1 MLAHT
6 VPLAAGDAGR
16 SRKGV
21 DSVRRAAVNVSL
33 ALASVMTTLLFLE
46 IGVRIVMSFDR
57 NYLDE
62 IVNFRPAQGG
72 EELSL
77 ADIILPV
84 EDDLLVYV
92 LRPGVQGLFMGRKL
106 SINSLGMRDRERRSE
121 KAPGVFR
128 ILGLGDS
135 HTFGWGVGREETY
148 LARIEE
154 MLNERAEG
162 QKFEVLNMGVPGYN
176 TVQEVQA
183 FSRRAGELSP
193 DMVII
198 NYVHNDMDLPN
209 FLTRRPDLWTLR
221 KTYLGGLVRRRLAIA
236 RGSHLLPASLSPVP
250 PDEETMH
257 YRMPEER
264 IPERFRPL
272 YGRENMVA
280 GYLRLARLARERGIP
295 YVLLFN
301 MDDYRH
307 RLLGRTPT
315 VLPYETRELAAL
327 CKEEGYVVVDPQER
341 VFRYLTENSHGTEA
355 LWISETDS
363 HTNSIR
369 HQFVADELLNRLETA
384 GLLPPVE

>member
-1 MLAHT
+1 MT
-6 VPLAAGDAGR
+6 I
-16 SRKGV
+16 
-21 DSVRRAAVNVSL
+21 
-33 ALASVMTTLLFLE
+33 ALLLLE
-46 IGVRIVMSFDR
+46 VGVRIVMSFNR

-62 IVNFRPAQGG
+62 LVNYRPAQGS
-72 EELSL
+72 EEVGL

-84 EDDLLVYV
+84 EDDLLVYA
-92 LRPGVQGLFMGRKL
+92 LRPGVQGFFMGREL
-106 SINSLGMRDRERRSE
+106 SINALGMRDRERRSE
-121 KAPGVFR
+121 KAPEKFR

-148 LARIEE
+148 LARLEE
-154 MLNERAEG
+154 MLNERAGGER
-162 QKFEVLNMGVPGYN
+162 FEVLNMGVPGYN

-221 KTYLGGLVRRRLAIA
+221 KSYLGGLVHRRLAIA
-236 RGSHLLPASLSPVP
+236 RGSHLLPASLAPVP

-272 YGRENMVA
+272 YGRKNMVA
-280 GYLRLARLARERGIP
+280 AYLRLARVARERGIP

-301 MDDYRH
+301 MDDYQN
-307 RLLGRTPT
+307 RLRGRTPT
-315 VLPYETRELAAL
+315 VLPYETRGLAAL
-327 CKEEGYVVVDPQER
+327 CEEEGYLVVDPQER
-341 VFRYLTENSHGTEA
+341 IFRYLTENGLGTET

-363 HTNSIR
+363 HTNAIR
-369 HQFVADELLNRLETA
+369 HRFVAEELLDRLETA
-384 GLLPPVE
+384 GLLPPAE